1 MGQTQGGNAGNLE
14 LLRKVEE
21 LERREKFH
29 AGDAIQNI
37 EAYMA
42 GDVTSGNTSLRL
54 QLMLPKQID
63 DDVNSIRLTSTGFF
77 TVRGHKG
84 YVGGL
89 SSSDNVKMQ
98 DLHNLFDNLSIT
110 FFRQIGYINL
120 LIAKSLGFENIEA
133 NTPVVGNVWGLTIE
147 FL

>member
-84 YVGGL
+84 YVGGP

>member
-1 MGQTQGGNAGNLE
+1 
-14 LLRKVEE
+14 
-21 LERREKFH
+21 
-29 AGDAIQNI
+29 
-37 EAYMA
+37 
-42 GDVTSGNTSLRL
+42 
-54 QLMLPKQID
+54 
-63 DDVNSIRLTSTGFF
+63 
-77 TVRGHKG
+77 
-84 YVGGL
+84 
-89 SSSDNVKMQ
+89 MQ